1 VLEVIHYFT
10 DWSGE
15 GCSQGDHPRSWF
27 DPNCPDTFTS
37 KRKRDKAR
45 RERLRA
51 RIAELKQELKEVGK
65 YD

>member
-1 VLEVIHYFT
+1 MIHYFT
-10 DWSGE
+10 DRSGE
-15 GCSQGDHPRSWF
+15 RCSQGEHPKDWF
-27 DPNCPDTFTS
+27 DLPDPDPDIFTS
-37 KRKRDKAR
+37 KRKRDKAI